1 MLEPEQEQ
9 SPPPGVPA
17 SNARAQGGPAGE
29 DAAAGGG
36 PTRAV
41 AGAPHAALRARA
53 EEGDPHFLVAGGGGR
68 GWVRKAKG
76 NMVKDGV
83 ASPR

>member
-36 PTRAV
+36 PTQ
-41 AGAPHAALRARA
+41 PCARGQTKA
-53 EEGDPHFLVAGGGGR
+53 TPTFWSLEEGAG
-68 GWVRKAKG
+68 
-76 NMVKDGV
+76 DG
-83 ASPR
+83 